1 MTDSKKIKL
10 EAKMEKLYGEDKA
23 LWALHGILQIGRERA
38 VGAMQAMI
46 YERSL
51 GQSFNGIEDE
61 VKYIAKL
68 FEPDELKMLVSA
80 VGVKMA
86 EDMAAEGNPDAQAA
100 VNEMK
105 DKIDEI
111 KASMP
116 RL

>member
-1 MTDSKKIKL
+1 MRNSEKIEI
-10 EAKMEKLYGEDKA
+10 EAKMEKIYGNRKE

-38 VGAMQAMI
+38 VGVLQTMI
-46 YERSL
+46 YEVSL

-61 VKYIAKL
+61 IKYIAKL

-80 VGVKMA
+80 IGVKMA
-86 EDMAAEGNPDAQAA
+86 EDMAENGNSEAQAA
-100 VNEMK
+100 IHDMK

-116 RL
+116 GL